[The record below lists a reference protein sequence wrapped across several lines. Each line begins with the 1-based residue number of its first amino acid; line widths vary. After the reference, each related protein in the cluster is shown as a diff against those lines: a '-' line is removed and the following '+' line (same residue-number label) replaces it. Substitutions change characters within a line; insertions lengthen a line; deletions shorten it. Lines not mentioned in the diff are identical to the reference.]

1 MNNDPVDA
9 ALVQRIKANPK
20 YQELVAKRTGF
31 AWFLSIVMLIIYY
44 AFILV
49 VAFAPK
55 SLGDK
60 IAPESVISIGIP
72 IGVLIIVSAFI
83 LTGIYV
89 FRANSTYDELTRQV
103 KEETK

>member
-9 ALVQRIKANPK
+9 KLVQRIKANPK
-20 YQELVAKRTGF
+20 YQELVAKRSGF
-31 AWFLSIVMLIIYY
+31 AWFLSMIMLIIYY

-49 VAFAPK
+49 VAFIPK
-55 SLGDK
+55 SLGEK
-60 IAPESVISIGIP
+60 IAPDSVISIGIP
-72 IGVLIIVSAFI
+72 IGVLIIIAAFI

-89 FRANSTYDELTRQV
+89 YRANSTFDELTRQI

>member
-20 YQELVAKRTGF
+20 YQELVAKRSGY
-31 AWFLSIVMLIIYY
+31 AWFLSIVMLVIYY

-60 IAPESVISIGIP
+60 ISPESVISIGIP
-72 IGVLIIVSAFI
+72 IGVLIILSAFI
-83 LTGIYV
+83 LTGLYV